1 MNSRQMTPS
10 AYFTWPLVPPPEFFT
25 NLSRSTEFDM
35 VLTAKIEDGYP
46 LPEGLTT
53 LGPQTR
59 ERYEEIVGESKVLL
73 GMGQPMISPSVYTA
87 LCQATPVVLPYLTDT
102 PRTDGWH
109 LYGR

>member
-1 MNSRQMTPS
+1 MGA
-10 AYFTWPLVPPPEFFT
+10 AYFTWPLVPQPEVFS
-25 NLSRSTEFDM
+25 NLSTEFNL
-35 VLTAKIEDGYP
+35 VLTAQIEDGYP

-59 ERYEEIVGESKVLL
+59 ERYEVLVGESKVLL